1 MIVII
6 YKKPG
11 ALSETKDSQSDIRHM
26 DKIIYIAPHLSTG
39 GMPQY
44 LVRQIESMMHEYE
57 VHVVEWADVTGGQYV
72 VQRNRIRN
80 LVGER
85 FYTLGEDKSELIEIM
100 DRVGPIAIHFHEIP
114 ETFVSRTLLNALY
127 DEDRGYRIVVT
138 THSSTTNPER
148 LQYTADKFVLVS
160 EWSKDV
166 FESFFGSEIP
176 LEIWEYPIDSIE
188 KDPAEAK
195 RKLGFD
201 PTFKH
206 VLCVGLF
213 TRGKNQG
220 ELFDL
225 AKTMQ
230 REKVLFHFV
239 GNQAVNFKD
248 YWEPIMAGKPSNCI
262 IHGERSDVGL
272 FYEAADLFYFPSNFE
287 LNPLAVKEALSY
299 GLPTFIKRLHTYK
312 ETYDG
317 IVTYISSDQEKNRK
331 ALIEKIGGLESKT
344 DFSRFDW
351 GSDSEEAR
359 QFVTKSI
366 LQENS
371 YEKMFHVEE
380 GDVVVDAG
388 ARRGAFSYSI
398 LHKNPGRLICL
409 EDDPEEFSSLEKN
422 IGERGELVNDKI
434 GRYEEK
440 GELTL
445 ENMADQM
452 RIGQIDFLKL
462 DCGGGEYSIFS
473 IANEDFILERV
484 RKAAGIWY
492 LGSPELKEKFK
503 EFRNNYLTLIDDYHI
518 FSIDGVDIK
527 WEIWTDRFVE
537 YYSEVYI
544 YIDNRK
550 ERHV

>member
-1 MIVII
+1 
-6 YKKPG
+6 
-11 ALSETKDSQSDIRHM
+11 M

-44 LVRQIESMMHEYE
+44 LVRQIESMMEEYE

-72 VQRNRIRN
+72 VQRNRIRK
-80 LVGER
+80 LVGDR
-85 FYTLGEDKSELIEIM
+85 FYTLGQEKLELLDIM
-100 DRVGPIAIHFHEIP
+100 ERIDPIAIHFHEIP
-114 ETFVSRTLLNALY
+114 DTFVDRRLLNALY
-127 DEDRGYRIVVT
+127 DEDRRYRIVVT
-138 THSSTTNPER
+138 THSSTTKPER
-148 LQYTADKFVLVS
+148 LEYTADKFVLVS

-166 FESFFGSEIP
+166 FESFFGNEIP
-176 LEIWEYPIDSIE
+176 LDIWEYPIDRIDRDSDAAR
-188 KDPAEAK
+188 K
-195 RKLGFD
+195 KLGFD
-201 PTFKH
+201 PTYKH

-220 ELFDL
+220 ELFEL
-225 AKTMQ
+225 ARTMQ

-239 GNQAVNFKD
+239 GNQAVNFKE
-248 YWEPIMAGKPSNCI
+248 YWGPVMDRKPGNCI
-262 IHGERSDVGL
+262 IHGERSDVSL

-331 ALIEKIGGLESKT
+331 ALIEKIGGTESKT
-344 DFSRFDW
+344 DFSKFDW
-351 GSDSEEAR
+351 GLDSENKELKEYT
-359 QFVTKSI
+359 TKML
-366 LQENS
+366 LQDNL
-371 YEKMFHVEE
+371 YEKILHVEE

-409 EDDPEEFSSLEKN
+409 EDEEEEFSSLEKN
-422 IGERGELVNDKI
+422 IGDRAELIKDKI

-445 ENMADQM
+445 EKMADDL

-484 RKAAGIWY
+484 RKASGIWN
-492 LGSPELKEKFK
+492 LRTPELKEKFK
-503 EFRNNYLTLIDDYHI
+503 EFRNNYLTLIDDYHV
-518 FSIDGVDIK
+518 FSVDGIDIK